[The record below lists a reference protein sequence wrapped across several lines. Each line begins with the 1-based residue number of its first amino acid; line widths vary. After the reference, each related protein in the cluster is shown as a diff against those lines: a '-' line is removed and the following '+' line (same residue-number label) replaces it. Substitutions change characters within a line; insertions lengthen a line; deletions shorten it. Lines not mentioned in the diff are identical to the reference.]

1 MNNTQPINLES
12 GADHRFLL
20 RLSLTLLIGVVIAGL
35 LTLFMHMLIKFSQ
48 HELDEST
55 KANFLDFVRVKREE
69 RSERKKTKPQRPE
82 TKDTPPAPPT
92 PQAQQD
98 SASDSGLQVSVPT
111 VDTSM
116 NVDVGGIGI
125 GTGDGEYL
133 PIVKVAP
140 AYPLKAA
147 ATGKEGSCLVEYTVT
162 TTGATRDVTVVDGFC
177 PKIFMRASI
186 QAAKKF
192 KYKPRVVGGEAI
204 EVPNVRNRFDYTLD
218 KLEDTEQ

>member
-1 MNNTQPINLES
+1 MHPSQPIDLEPVS
-12 GADHRFLL
+12 DHRFLF
-20 RLSLTLLIGVVIAGL
+20 RLALTLTIGVVVAGL
-35 LTLFMHMLIKFSQ
+35 LTLFMHVLIEFSQ
-48 HELDEST
+48 HELDESA

-69 RSERKKTKPQRPE
+69 RSERKKPKPQRPKTQE
-82 TKDTPPAPPT
+82 TPPAPPT

-98 SASDSGLQVSVPT
+98 SGNDASLQVSVPT
-111 VDTSM
+111 VSTSM
-116 NVDVGGIGI
+116 NVDVGGLGI

-147 ATGKEGSCLVEYTVT
+147 TAGTEGSCLVEYTVT
-162 TTGATRDVTVVDGFC
+162 TTGATRDVRVVEGQC
-177 PKIFMRASI
+177 LRVFMRASI

-218 KLEDTEQ
+218 KLENTQ